1 MPGTASESCRHAAD
15 SLSIFQTG
23 RVDIQREG
31 QRGKETGASNVCG
44 LDVAVPSGVGD
55 LAAAGWYLRVTGQ
68 TSAER
73 AQDGQHGRW
82 SPGCVC
88 KCVAHS
94 LWPEYRGYRSEVCKH
109 VSNRTPALLI
119 YISKI

>member
-1 MPGTASESCRHAAD
+1 MPGPASDSWREAAD

-31 QRGKETGASNVCG
+31 QRGRETRASNVCG
-44 LDVAVPSGVGD
+44 LNVAVPSGARY
-55 LAAAGWYLRVTGQ
+55 LAAAGWYLWVTGQ

-82 SPGCVC
+82 SPGCVT
-88 KCVAHS
+88 
-94 LWPEYRGYRSEVCKH
+94 RSGMNTEDTGVKSPSVQTHKQLYACSINIH
-109 VSNRTPALLI
+109 FPNMNF
-119 YISKI
+119 